1 MVAPFRVKAVYEYS
15 SPHED
20 DLNFPIGQ
28 IITVTEE
35 EDDDWYGGEY
45 VDGAGTKH
53 EGIFP
58 RNFVEKYEPTA
69 PPRPVRARPK
79 KDSEA
84 ASQSQPQSQPQPQ
97 QPPQPSPEDAAFS
110 PSAGPSQ
117 AEPPVLPKQEPPEA
131 VETVEPASTRS
142 PVESPTAREPL
153 PPPLPKASDPA
164 PGPASPAVPAS
175 PAPKA
180 KPAAPAPSA
189 EKPSSNSFKD
199 RIAAFN
205 KPAAPPVAPFK
216 PSGLSGASGSAG
228 FIKKPFVAPPPSR
241 NAYVPPPR
249 DTPSAPIYK
258 REEDAESKER
268 VPASPEQADKPRAVA
283 PGSSQDGGDEE
294 QPKPTSLKE
303 RIALL
308 QKQQMDQA
316 QRHADAAAKKEKPKK
331 PPKKRAEQDIATGDA
346 AADAPPPTVTS
357 PRELDEAGTRTS
369 TDEAAPA
376 RVPPTPRRKSS
387 KEPAAEPVHDGND
400 ADMSG
405 AGDTTEDHDDTTERE
420 DSDGTSRRA
429 ARRPSTAV
437 TPPGKKDD
445 DSEGEPGGEGEEAEE
460 EEEEEVDPEVKRK
473 EELRARMAKM
483 SGGMGFHGMFGAPM
497 PPTAGSGLKKKASR
511 PEAASAG
518 DEATSPVSRAAP
530 PIPTLMALPGMGGG
544 GGGSGGGGGA
554 KGPEETASPKV
565 ASAPNVPA
573 RAVEAAPKDKDAER
587 GKDNEEEEE
596 EEEEEE
602 AKTPAA
608 LPDPKLSRRGTGG
621 RAAPPPPVQLEGR
634 SARDIKSATEGSESD
649 DELSGAGTAA
659 RSPPPATV
667 QSPAQPTRS
676 PPLSPPAAEF
686 SPASPPGAS
695 QKRMSRAPPPVP
707 GSAPALP
714 PASTRPPPPLPAT
727 IDETAMPPRP
737 AVAGDEENEENT
749 EYEGDYDTDIASS
762 VPHKDAL
769 KSHARD
775 SSVEE
780 KTPLSPTADA
790 RSAPRGVP
798 PPIPSQPPP
807 PHEGSKRR
815 SMEAVREDD
824 DAAPQTSPASGRH
837 PYLPAAKMEDVI
849 RGGPAAPPPDRK
861 LPSLPGSS
869 AVGGRG
875 VGRPSMDASR
885 PSIGGRPSVDM
896 NRNSTEGF
904 IASDLDLSA
913 HSGWWRQPM
922 AVPPAL
928 QGRRDVLYES
938 DESATTN
945 QGSKT
950 EVTRAIYVLFQD
962 YSQTVVTARFDPY
975 RTADGV
981 ELEQRHEGPPR
992 PLRQDQMED
1001 FHERYGVKL
1010 LAAAAAAKDTVVG
1023 DGTAQGLIT
1032 ELLRP
1037 HRDALAPVG
1046 TRSYGALVYANMA
1059 NASTQQYDVI
1069 RPGDI
1074 MSTRNAR
1081 FQGKHGPMHA
1091 KYTMDVGKPDHVAVV
1106 AEWDG
1111 TKKKVKAWEQ
1121 GRESKKVK
1129 LESFRLDD
1137 LRSGEVKIWRVVPRS
1152 WVGWSG

>member
-79 KDSEA
+79 KDSVEA
-84 ASQSQPQSQPQPQ
+84 APQ
-97 QPPQPSPEDAAFS
+97 QQQQQQQQLQQQFSPEDAAFS
-110 PSAGPSQ
+110 SSTGPSQ

-131 VETVEPASTRS
+131 VEAVEPAPTRS
-142 PVESPTAREPL
+142 PIESPTAREPV
-153 PPPLPKASDPA
+153 PPLPKASDPA
-164 PGPASPAVPAS
+164 PVPASPAAAS
-175 PAPKA
+175 PPAPKA
-180 KPAAPAPSA
+180 KPAAPAPLT

-216 PSGLSGASGSAG
+216 PSGLGGASGSAG

-258 REEDAESKER
+258 REEDADSKER
-268 VPASPEQADKPRAVA
+268 VPASPDQADKPRAVV
-283 PGSSQDGGDEE
+283 PGPSQDGGDEE

-308 QKQQMDQA
+308 QKQQMEQA
-316 QRHADAAAKKEKPKK
+316 HRHADAAAKKEKPKK
-331 PPKKRAEQDIATGDA
+331 PPKKRPEQDIASGDTA
-346 AADAPPPTVTS
+346 AEVPPPAVTS
-357 PRELDEAGTRTS
+357 PREVDEAGTRTS
-369 TDEAAPA
+369 TDEAASS

-387 KEPAAEPVHDGND
+387 KEPAAESVHDGND

-405 AGDTTEDHDDTTERE
+405 AGDTTEDHDDTTERD
-420 DSDGTSRRA
+420 DSDGASRRL
-429 ARRPSTAV
+429 ARRPSTAA
-437 TPPGKKDD
+437 TPTAKKEAE
-445 DSEGEPGGEGEEAEE
+445 SESEPEGEGEGEAEE

-497 PPTAGSGLKKKASR
+497 PPTATSGLKKKASR
-511 PEAASAG
+511 PEASSAG

-544 GGGSGGGGGA
+544 GGGGSVKA
-554 KGPEETASPKV
+554 SEENSSPKV
-565 ASAPNVPA
+565 ASAPSIPA
-573 RAVEAAPKDKDAER
+573 RASEAVPKDDKNKDAEKEKEK
-587 GKDNEEEEE
+587 GDEGEEKD
-596 EEEEEE
+596 EEEEE

-621 RAAPPPPVQLEGR
+621 RSAPPPPVQLESR

-659 RSPPPATV
+659 RSPPAV

-676 PPLSPPAAEF
+676 PPMSPRAAEYSPTSPPAA
-686 SPASPPGAS
+686 S
-695 QKRMSRAPPPVP
+695 KRISRAPPPVP

-714 PASTRPPPPLPAT
+714 PASTRPPPLPPVAV
-727 IDETAMPPRP
+727 DESAMPPRP

-775 SSVEE
+775 SSVDE
-780 KTPLSPTADA
+780 KAPLSPTTDVRA
-790 RSAPRGVP
+790 APRGVP

-807 PHEGSKRR
+807 SEGSKRR
-815 SMEAVREDD
+815 SIEAVREDD
-824 DAAPQTSPASGRH
+824 DVRSQPSPASGRH
-837 PYLPAAKMEDVI
+837 PYLPAAKMEDVV
-849 RGGPAAPPPDRK
+849 RGGPAAPPPDRR

-869 AVGGRG
+869 GRG
-875 VGRPSMDASR
+875 AGRPSMDASR
-885 PSIGGRPSVDM
+885 PSMSGRPSVDM
-896 NRNSTEGF
+896 NRNPTEGF
-904 IASDLDLSA
+904 IASDLDLAA

-950 EVTRAIYVLFQD
+950 VVTRAIYVLFQD

-975 RTADGV
+975 RTSDGV
-981 ELEQRHEGPPR
+981 ELEQHHEGPPR
-992 PLRQDQMED
+992 ALRQDQMEE

-1023 DGTAQGLIT
+1023 DGTAQGLVT

-1059 NASTQQYDVI
+1059 NASTQQHDVI

-1129 LESFRLDD
+1129 LESFKLDD